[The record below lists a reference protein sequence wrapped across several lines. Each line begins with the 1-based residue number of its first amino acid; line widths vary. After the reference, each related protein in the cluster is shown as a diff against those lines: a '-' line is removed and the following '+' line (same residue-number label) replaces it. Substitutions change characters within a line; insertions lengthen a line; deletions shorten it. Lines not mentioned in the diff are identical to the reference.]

1 MQSFKVFNHGVE
13 VEFKGRLLAQS
24 DTRKTPDQ
32 TSWSEFQIYA
42 TEEGKF
48 VVNVVK
54 CNEDGFDTSRSFFCD
69 NLYTVQSVLRHPI
82 YGGLSYK
89 AQSCYNYARDK
100 AAKHGLIGADEFML
114 VVDESGK
121 PIIPPRDLPTFD
133 DDDEFDFTE

>member
-13 VEFKGRLLAQS
+13 VEFKGRLLAQT

-32 TSWSEFQIYA
+32 SSWSEFQIYA

-48 VVNVVK
+48 VVNVLK
-54 CNEDGFDTSRSFFCD
+54 CAEYGLDTGRSFFCD
-69 NLYTVQSVLRHPI
+69 NLWTVQSVLKHPVF
-82 YGGLSYK
+82 GGISYK

-100 AAKHGLIGADEFML
+100 AVKHGLIGADEYRL
-114 VVDESGK
+114 TVDEIGA
-121 PIIPPRDLPTFD
+121 PIIPPRELPDF